1 MLAADR
7 RTYLSKQAKPKQAV
21 LYKQQER
28 KLDFACVGGIWA
40 KGPICGR
47 ECPYPSNFDARPS
60 TLGSKMLMTN
70 GLGVHEWSPQD
81 QQFVL
86 FDGQGQTTTPPMQVK
101 LGRFNEDIFL

>member
-1 MLAADR
+1 MLAWEEFG
-7 RTYLSKQAKPKQAV
+7 Q
-21 LYKQQER
+21 
-28 KLDFACVGGIWA
+28 
-40 KGPICGR
+40 KGPFAE
-47 ECPYPSNFDARPS
+47 ECLRPYNLDARPS

-86 FDGQGQTTTPPMQVK
+86 FDGQGQTTPPMQVK